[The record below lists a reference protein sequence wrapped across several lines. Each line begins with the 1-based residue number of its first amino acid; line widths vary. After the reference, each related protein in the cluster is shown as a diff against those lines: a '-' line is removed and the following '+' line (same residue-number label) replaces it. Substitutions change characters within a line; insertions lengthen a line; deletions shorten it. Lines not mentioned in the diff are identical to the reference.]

1 MTNLAQRDILSF
13 IMARIRWRGFCKDY
27 DLRRWISALVVLIIF
42 VALCALSSPSP
53 TSQSE
58 VLTGDDINAAE
69 RIHVMIVMCNKH
81 DNRKAKGEVMVLC
94 VSLDIRC
101 QTITLFAPNTS
112 NIFENTKFAL
122 MMNS

>member
-1 MTNLAQRDILSF
+1 MIIL
-13 IMARIRWRGFCKDY
+13 IM
-27 DLRRWISALVVLIIF
+27 F
-42 VALCALSSPSP
+42 VALCALSPPSP
-53 TSQSE
+53 TPQSE
-58 VLTGDDINAAE
+58 ALTGDDIAAE
-69 RIHVMIVMCNKH
+69 RIHVIIVMCNKH

-112 NIFENTKFAL
+112 SIFENTKFAL

>member
-27 DLRRWISALVVLIIF
+27 DLRRWISALIILIIF
-42 VALCALSSPSP
+42 VALCALSPSSPP
-53 TSQSE
+53 SQSE
-58 VLTGDDINAAE
+58 ALTGDDINAAE
-69 RIHVMIVMCNKH
+69 RIHVIIVMCNKH

-101 QTITLFAPNTS
+101 HVWPNNYIVCS
-112 NIFENTKFAL
+112 KH
-122 MMNS
+122 